1 MTASITP
8 IPVIGV
14 PILSSNS
21 IDGWDSVLSIL
32 QMPSGVPVATVA
44 LDGGRNAGILAAQM
58 VAIGDDAL
66 MMRLMEFK
74 EALKAKVESSID
86 QVENHTPKA

>member
-1 MTASITP
+1 
-8 IPVIGV
+8 
-14 PILSSNS
+14 
-21 IDGWDSVLSIL
+21 
-32 QMPSGVPVATVA
+32 MPSGVPVATVA